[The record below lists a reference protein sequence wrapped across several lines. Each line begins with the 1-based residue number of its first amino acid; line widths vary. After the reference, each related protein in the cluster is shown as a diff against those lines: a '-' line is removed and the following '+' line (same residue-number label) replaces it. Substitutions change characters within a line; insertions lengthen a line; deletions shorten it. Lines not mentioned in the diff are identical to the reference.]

1 MIMEQTF
8 KSDSTLPNTEVPVPI
23 KVGTHHEKPEKFNGD
38 DFKRWQ
44 QNMLFYLTTL
54 NLVHVLKEECPKA
67 PKHPTNE
74 TFNVIKAWKHSNFLC
89 RNYIING
96 LVDFLYNVYSSF
108 TTARGLWEALEK
120 KYKTEDAGT
129 KKFIVGKFLDFKM
142 IHSIT
147 VINQVEELQILNNKI
162 HAEGMMINEAFQ
174 VASIIEKLSPSWK
187 DFKNYLKHKCK
198 ELLMKDLI
206 VRLRIEEDNR
216 KNDKSVGKSFMET
229 RPILWKESALRRG
242 IPSTMERGR
251 NLPTTS
257 LVIRRSKGLVGFM
270 ENSAIVPRIASTK
283 MIRRNLKEWKS
294 QSSKHG
300 KI

>member
-1 MIMEQTF
+1 
-8 KSDSTLPNTEVPVPI
+8 
-23 KVGTHHEKPEKFNGD
+23 
-38 DFKRWQ
+38 
-44 QNMLFYLTTL
+44 MLFYLTTL
-54 NLVHVLKEECPKA
+54 NFVHVLKEECPKA
-67 PKHPTNE
+67 PEQPTNE

-129 KKFIVGKFLDFKM
+129 NKFIVGKFLDFKM

-162 HAEGMMINEAFQ
+162 HAEGMMINETFQ

-283 MIRRNLKEWKS
+283 MMRRNLKEWKS